1 MNNRA
6 RDVIAHEFEDA
17 ETPYF
22 CRRAVD
28 KSLYE
33 VGVRTNADWRHTV
46 SDDESIIAR
55 YPDDKSALS
64 AFCGLVAAFR
74 AERILNDLAAAGLRV
89 VPAEPSEE
97 TVAALTAAAA
107 LITTQAALLARAREV
122 LTAFGVCADDW
133 HEMGD
138 TRIVNQDR
146 VNKGDEPIF
155 VSELRAA
162 RALAAEIAA
171 LMGPTP

>member
-1 MNNRA
+1 MNTRA

-89 VPAEPSEE
+89 VPVAPDAETEE
-97 TVAALTAAAA
+97 R
-107 LITTQAALLARAREV
+107 LAKAIADKAR
-122 LTAFGVCADDW
+122 
-133 HEMGD
+133 
-138 TRIVNQDR
+138 
-146 VNKGDEPIF
+146 
-155 VSELRAA
+155 
-162 RALAAEIAA
+162 
-171 LMGPTP
+171 